1 MTALNSGI
9 YYGSVHHC
17 RFTPIKH
24 SFSYQMALI
33 AIDLDEVD
41 ELSRLGR
48 IFASERWALLR
59 FNPRDYLTRFT
70 RLGAKATKLA
80 INEPSA
86 AALKRRVFNQIAELG
101 ADKPCDRVL
110 FVGQIRHFG
119 LYFSPVNFYFCY
131 KNQMPL
137 YMLAEVSNTPW
148 NERHCYLVDLTT
160 KAPSDKVFHVSPFMD
175 LNMRYLWQVSPPG
188 DSLRISIENNRLLT
202 EGGLSAQGTSAKS
215 VGGAIVNSAMLNSAM
230 ANSIMANSAMVN
242 GAIANSAG
250 IDEGAI
256 ASKGMPQDD
265 ARRALVPPKG
275 QKLFNATL
283 TMQRQAVS
291 AANLRTLLLRCPF
304 MTLKIVL
311 GIYWQALMLLVKR
324 VPFVPYPA
332 QMEK

>member
-202 EGGLSAQGTSAKS
+202 EGDLSAQGISAKS
-215 VGGAIVNSAMLNSAM
+215 VDGAIVNSAMLNSAM
-230 ANSIMANSAMVN
+230 VNREMV
-242 GAIANSAG
+242 SCAG
-250 IDEGAI
+250 IEEGAI
-256 ASKGMPQDD
+256 A
-265 ARRALVPPKG
+265 AKG